1 MKVMKKVGVLLICIM
16 ASSIGLTGCSSSTET
31 SSKQNGEVNVICWSE
46 YLPEEVITDFEQE
59 LGVKI
64 NMTTYTS
71 ADEMLAKVQSSAKG
85 TYDMIIAPG
94 VNTSILKKQ
103 EIITEL
109 DFSKIPNST
118 NIDPIYISTPNDPEN
133 KYSIPYLYTSVV
145 IAVNT
150 DVIKDKITSYED
162 LLKSDYKDSIVVIE
176 DVRTVVAMAL
186 MAKGYDANDTSPEA
200 LGAAEEYLIALKPN
214 IHAFNGD
221 SPKTLLL
228 NGECPIGLIYG
239 GECALAMDENPA
251 IVGIYPKEGI
261 YFETDMMM
269 KTKDAKNPDNVEL
282 LINYLCDAQVSAKIS
297 SYFPYINPNKA
308 AREYLPE
315 EFLNNN
321 IKNIPDE
328 EVKNSKPL
336 IDIGEELSKVV
347 DLWTKFKS

>member
-1 MKVMKKVGVLLICIM
+1 MKRSKRVSILLISII
-16 ASSIGLTGCSSSTET
+16 ASSIGFTGCSSGTET
-31 SSKQNGEVNVICWSE
+31 SGKSNGEVNIICWSE
-46 YLPEEVITDFEQE
+46 YLPDEIMTNFEDE
-59 LGVKI
+59 TGVKV

-85 TYDMIIAPG
+85 TYDMIIAPS

-103 EIITEL
+103 DIITEL
-109 DFSKIPNST
+109 DLSKIPNSS
-118 NIDPIYISTPNDPEN
+118 NINPIYMSTPNDPEN

-150 DVIKDKITSYED
+150 DVIKDEITSYED
-162 LLKSDYKDSIVVIE
+162 LLKPAYKDSIVVVE
-176 DVRTVVAMAL
+176 DARTVVAMAL
-186 MAKGYDANDTSPEA
+186 IAKGYDANDTSSKA
-200 LGAAEEYLIALKPN
+200 LSAAEEYLKALKPN
-214 IHAFNGD
+214 VHAFNGD

-228 NGECPIGLIYG
+228 NGECSIGLIYG

-251 IVGIYPKEGI
+251 IIGFYPKEGI

-282 LINYLCDAQVSAKIS
+282 FINYLCDAQVSAKIS
-297 SYFPYINPNKA
+297 SYFPYINPNEA
-308 AREYLPE
+308 AKQYLSE
-315 EFLNNN
+315 AFLNNN
-321 IKNIPDE
+321 IKNIPE
-328 EVKNSKPL
+328 EKVKNSKPI

>member
-1 MKVMKKVGVLLICIM
+1 MKVVKKAGALLISLIV
-16 ASSIGLTGCSSSTET
+16 SSMGLVGCSSATET
-31 SSKQNGEVNVICWSE
+31 SGKSNGEVNVICWSE
-46 YLPEEVITDFEQE
+46 YLPDEVMSDFEQE
-59 LGVKI
+59 TGVKI

-103 EIITEL
+103 DIIAEL
-109 DFSKIPNST
+109 DLAKIPNST
-118 NIDPIYISTPNDPEN
+118 NIDPIYMSTPNDPEN

-145 IAVNT
+145 IAVNK
-150 DVIKDKITSYED
+150 DVIKDEITSYED
-162 LLKSDYKDSIVVIE
+162 LLKPEYKDSIVVIE

-186 MAKGYDANDTSPEA
+186 MAKGYDVNDTSTEA
-200 LGAAEEYLIALKPN
+200 LNAAEQYLTALKPN

-239 GECALAMDENPA
+239 GECALAMDENPS
-251 IVGIYPKEGI
+251 IVGVYPKEGI

-269 KTKDAKNPDNVEL
+269 KTKDAKNPDNVEV
-282 LINYLCDAQVSAKIS
+282 LINYLCDAKVSAKIS

-308 AREYLPE
+308 AKAYLPE

-321 IKNIPDE
+321 IKNIPEE
-328 EVKNSKPL
+328 EVKNSKSL
-336 IDIGEELSKVV
+336 KDIGEELSKVV